1 MTSPAPEDNRFE
13 QFSEAIAR
21 LFGRIRDI
29 ETRLQSL
36 EVHLGD
42 DLVAAAEVVEPI
54 SDMPAIDSPQPEL
67 NVPVSEL
74 PDSSS
79 TVVPTAVPVDS
90 EVEMALASA
99 VNSTRHDG
107 GTGSIDWESLVGGR
121 LLTWTGAFTLVVAVA
136 FFIPW
141 AWQHFDLPPAL
152 RVTIFHVIGLGI
164 LIGSQ
169 ALFRGRL
176 ATLAGGLAAVG
187 IFTLYAA
194 AWAAQ
199 HHYGLWEQGITFVDC
214 VLITTAAIAIA
225 LRNNNVGIIVLG
237 ALGGYITPFL
247 ASSGEANHI
256 ILFSYLAFLNVALIT
271 CSVLRSWQFLKPLTL
286 AATALMFLLWVENNA
301 LGASE
306 LWSTQ
311 WLAVLHF
318 VIFLLGTTVPP
329 VLWRQSSTPWDRLT
343 LAGSSTALV
352 GLTWRL
358 YHEHPQQQLALVC
371 WGMSLMHLALFAAT
385 YQRVTHADRMPR
397 VHLALCALFFT
408 LAAPL
413 QMKDTLEYLAV
424 AWCAQGL
431 VFTLIGIVFRDRQ
444 MCTTALLVFA
454 LAVIRLAGFDYT
466 APSQTMGDIGIDR
479 RFFVIT
485 LCGVMAMLAGS
496 AYWLLRQREDLT
508 KEDRTWQEAFGSG
521 LLAGGNLAIMLGM
534 LYQWDGRVILPAWIL
549 NAAAIWAVGFAWNK
563 PAIRWYALWVAI
575 GMVGT
580 RAVYHGDQMATTY
593 CLLINDRFSSLLLV
607 TALYFT
613 AGWFYRRLKLVAAT
627 PAHPTRPR
635 LDVATRPPLAK
646 ESSIDVILGLL
657 ANVVLINGISLE
669 IRDWYDYA
677 ASQGWKP
684 FSDMRMV
691 RLATYSIVWAIY
703 AGLMV
708 AVGFVLKY
716 KLFRIIG
723 LGAFVPILAKV
734 FFIDLASLRLM
745 PRVLALFV
753 LGMMLL
759 GTSLLYQ
766 RFAGRL
772 DAQPVGARSESDST

>member
-1 MTSPAPEDNRFE
+1 MTSSAPEDNRFE

-54 SDMPAIDSPQPEL
+54 SDMPAIDSSQPEL
-67 NVPVSEL
+67 NAPVSEL

-199 HHYGLWEQGITFVDC
+199 HHYGLWGQGITFVDC

-329 VLWRQSSTPWDRLT
+329 VLWRQSSTPWDLLT

-358 YHEHPQQQLALVC
+358 YHEHPQQAIGAGLLGNVAN
-371 WGMSLMHLALFAAT
+371 
-385 YQRVTHADRMPR
+385 
-397 VHLALCALFFT
+397 
-408 LAAPL
+408 AP
-413 QMKDTLEYLAV
+413 
-424 AWCAQGL
+424 
-431 VFTLIGIVFRDRQ
+431 GIVRGHVPARYP
-444 MCTTALLVFA
+444 CRPHATRASSAL
-454 LAVIRLAGFDYT
+454 
-466 APSQTMGDIGIDR
+466 
-479 RFFVIT
+479 RFV
-485 LCGVMAMLAGS
+485 
-496 AYWLLRQREDLT
+496 
-508 KEDRTWQEAFGSG
+508 
-521 LLAGGNLAIMLGM
+521 
-534 LYQWDGRVILPAWIL
+534 LYVSC
-549 NAAAIWAVGFAWNK
+549 AAADEGYLGVSGCRLVRPGTYFYAHRHCFSRPPDVYYRTTRVCRWRQFGW
-563 PAIRWYALWVAI
+563 PDSTIR
-575 GMVGT
+575 
-580 RAVYHGDQMATTY
+580 H
-593 CLLINDRFSSLLLV
+593 
-607 TALYFT
+607 
-613 AGWFYRRLKLVAAT
+613 RLK
-627 PAHPTRPR
+627 R
-635 LDVATRPPLAK
+635 
-646 ESSIDVILGLL
+646 
-657 ANVVLINGISLE
+657 
-669 IRDWYDYA
+669 
-677 ASQGWKP
+677 
-684 FSDMRMV
+684 
-691 RLATYSIVWAIY
+691 WAIS
-703 AGLMV
+703 ASIG
-708 AVGFVLKY
+708 GFL
-716 KLFRIIG
+716 
-723 LGAFVPILAKV
+723 
-734 FFIDLASLRLM
+734 
-745 PRVLALFV
+745 
-753 LGMMLL
+753 
-759 GTSLLYQ
+759 
-766 RFAGRL
+766 
-772 DAQPVGARSESDST
+772 